1 MCGLTG
7 FLETRPEHLSKSEAR
22 VRAMLETPRRRGP
35 DGQGI
40 WVDTSGAVIGLRR
53 LAIIDL
59 SELGHQSNGL
69 LEAPALGLPAVVTS
83 VPGIL
88 DAIEGDHQ
96 AVLVSADDPMAV
108 AQGLLDLA
116 ADPERRAELS
126 AAAVQ
131 RADAFDVVRRTSRI
145 EAGCRRPL
153 EEPRTS
159 RLVPGR
165 EEA

>member
-22 VRAMLETPRRRGP
+22 VRAILETPRRRGP

-59 SELGHQSNGL
+59 SELGHQPNGL
-69 LEAPALGLPAVVTS
+69 LEAPALGLPEVVTS

-116 ADPERRAELS
+116 ADPERRA
-126 AAAVQ
+126 
-131 RADAFDVVRRTSRI
+131 DAFDVVRRTSRI